1 MSRLSLGSPGI
12 PAPPAPCLTRDSARR
27 MSPVTGAWPSE
38 PSQSFARVRAAV
50 RRVRCGRLR
59 APRESRRAQEGAA
72 GTRGSN
78 LEPSVAAYKE
88 KMKELSMLSLICSC
102 FYPEPR
108 HGGIYTYDGECAAGA
123 PAARAREKPAPLASL
138 ARLSRCSDLTA

>member
-1 MSRLSLGSPGI
+1 MSRLSLGSRGI

-38 PSQSFARVRAAV
+38 LSQPFARVRAA
-50 RRVRCGRLR
+50 RSLR
-59 APRESRRAQEGAA
+59 AAPSTARVQTRAGGGCGNAS
-72 GTRGSN
+72 SN